1 MQLVGWD
8 VFYTDAKTALST
20 VIIVFLSLYGT
31 VCAIFF
37 ALVSKQF
44 SRLVSL

>member
-8 VFYTDAKTALST
+8 VLYADAKTVLST
-20 VIIVFLSLYGT
+20 VIIVFPSLYST
-31 VCAIFF
+31 LCAIFF
-37 ALVSKQF
+37 TLVSKQF